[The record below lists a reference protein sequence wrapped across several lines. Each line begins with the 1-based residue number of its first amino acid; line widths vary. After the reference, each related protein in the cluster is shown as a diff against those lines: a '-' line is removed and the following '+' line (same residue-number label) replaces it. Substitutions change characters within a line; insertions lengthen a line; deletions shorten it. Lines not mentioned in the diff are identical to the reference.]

1 MVVVLSYVQLFA
13 TPGTVVG
20 QTSLSVEFSRQEYW
34 SELPFPTPRDLP
46 NPGIKP
52 ACPVSPTLAGRFFT
66 TEPVRYCRV
75 TNLSVTKRM

>member
-46 NPGIKP
+46 DSGIEFT
-52 ACPVSPTLAGRFFT
+52 SLA
-66 TEPVRYCRV
+66 
-75 TNLSVTKRM
+75 SH